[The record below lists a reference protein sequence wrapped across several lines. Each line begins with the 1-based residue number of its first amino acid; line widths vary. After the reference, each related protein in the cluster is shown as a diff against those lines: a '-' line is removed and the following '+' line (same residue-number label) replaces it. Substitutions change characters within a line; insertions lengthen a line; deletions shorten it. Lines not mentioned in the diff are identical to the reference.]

1 MGREGAGVPCW
12 RAAAYAT
19 WVKAKA
25 VRQWKTGPKF
35 PSRWF
40 IWFLAQVQ
48 LADQCDE
55 NAGDSALLGSRRGQL
70 LRYTL
75 DGENKQQTTASQN
88 GAASLGLL
96 RLASEHWM
104 TA

>member
-35 PSRWF
+35 PSHWF
-40 IWFLAQVQ
+40 IWFLAQDQ

-55 NAGDSALLGSRRGQL
+55 NAGDSALLGSRR
-70 LRYTL
+70 YTL
-75 DGENKQQTTASQN
+75 DGKTNNRRQTTDDSSQD
-88 GAASLGLL
+88 GAASLGFL
-96 RLASEHWM
+96 RLPGC
-104 TA
+104 